1 MLPSEVSTAFMMPPG
16 QLLMLATI
24 SLPRQHL
31 SPLVCSCVPVSSLLP
46 GPGSPRPS
54 ATLRHGRWGQ
64 GVLRPGSGDCDMLVT
79 KTAVAALLPEVCATS
94 VVLVELASAMAI
106 VSLLGQV
113 FSQYLAALDPMTG
126 HCVE

>member
-1 MLPSEVSTAFMMPPG
+1 
-16 QLLMLATI
+16 
-24 SLPRQHL
+24 
-31 SPLVCSCVPVSSLLP
+31 
-46 GPGSPRPS
+46 
-54 ATLRHGRWGQ
+54 
-64 GVLRPGSGDCDMLVT
+64 MLVM